1 MIKMHRAHTHLC
13 IKHEQLRNKQKKHFS
28 ENDIGLTVQDFM
40 FKMLR
45 MQIHLYIQQ
54 DAQTS
59 KKHNARQTNEA
70 GA

>member
-1 MIKMHRAHTHLC
+1 MYKTRTTS
-13 IKHEQLRNKQKKHFS
+13 EQAKKTLS